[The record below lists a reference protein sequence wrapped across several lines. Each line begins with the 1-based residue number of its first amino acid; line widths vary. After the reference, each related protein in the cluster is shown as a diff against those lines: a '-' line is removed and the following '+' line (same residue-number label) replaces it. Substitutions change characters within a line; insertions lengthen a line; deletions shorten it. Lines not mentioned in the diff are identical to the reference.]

1 MRRQCAPGRVRFRRF
16 PSRAP
21 FAVAAFLAVRVA
33 RAAWVPP
40 RGDLAC
46 GDAACG
52 GSRASRCARN
62 ARVPPRAD
70 AAARTDTRT
79 RTGRRF
85 DRSMPSIS
93 RISSRTWIV
102 RSSAGAAV
110 VDTTRR
116 PRAKV
121 TATGTPRLF
130 ACQERSISRARTDAR
145 RPRRRSA
152 RLRHAAARPRARQSE
167 ESPLLE
173 QGRNGTARTPW
184 GPRRWRIS
192 RRRCDAVP
200 PRAARRSSVRPS
212 VSSVARGRDGD
223 GGGPRAR
230 SLPPRGTPSRARC
243 HACIFALQQTLA
255 REKTNR
261 TNRIPR

>member
-102 RSSAGAAV
+102 RSSAGAA
-110 VDTTRR
+110 RR
-116 PRAKV
+116 GHNAPPSSEGHRDWDPPFVRVPRALDLARADGR
-121 TATGTPRLF
+121 ATTEK
-130 ACQERSISRARTDAR
+130 AKRAASAR
-145 RPRRRSA
+145 RGASASPTIGRIAAPRVGKKRDRADTMGAKTLEDLEKEVRRGPSPRRASF
-152 RLRHAAARPRARQSE
+152 
-167 ESPLLE
+167 
-173 QGRNGTARTPW
+173 
-184 GPRRWRIS
+184 
-192 RRRCDAVP
+192 
-200 PRAARRSSVRPS
+200 VRPS